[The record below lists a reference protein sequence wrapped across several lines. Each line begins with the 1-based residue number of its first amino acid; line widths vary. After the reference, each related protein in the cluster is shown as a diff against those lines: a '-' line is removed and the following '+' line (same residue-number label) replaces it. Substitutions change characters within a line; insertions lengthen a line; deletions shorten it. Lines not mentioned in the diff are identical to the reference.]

1 MATTQLKDW
10 FSYFN
15 GTSSDLPSEPL
26 KYIEARDAILAW
38 AISGITAEPTHEQIS
53 QILSGLAPSRVRV
66 DRVDR
71 VRRALA
77 EHYLATDSGQAIAA
91 SAYLEWLTGR
101 YELAALALRTA
112 FSGGHDNNLLQLVS
126 RALGWTQTELANRA
140 QVSRPTIAR
149 VETGSNISTGTLEKV
164 VKALG
169 KHLRITDRS

>member
-10 FSYFN
+10 FSYLN

-71 VRRALA
+71 VRRALP
-77 EHYLATDSGQAIAA
+77 
-91 SAYLEWLTGR
+91 
-101 YELAALALRTA
+101 
-112 FSGGHDNNLLQLVS
+112 GHRQ
-126 RALGWTQTELANRA
+126 RPGNRC
-140 QVSRPTIAR
+140 VCLP
-149 VETGSNISTGTLEKV
+149 
-164 VKALG
+164 
-169 KHLRITDRS
+169 